1 MKISV
6 FHERGAAINISSISP
21 LQIFSKST
29 AIHVRRGEWREVM
42 LSRRDKDGK
51 ERQIYIT

>member
-29 AIHVRRGEWREVM
+29 AIHVRREWREVI